1 MHRLTR
7 DILSLSPDDGVDAVL
22 SWMPED
28 FANSGRVSDKVKASK
43 EAGLDNHSML
53 YHDLSSFSPTSLSRD
68 DLRALL
74 GELQKC
80 FFCHLECIIQH
91 GIDHLQGK
99 VNKVCSFSY
108 ENDGEIHKALCSDD
122 AAAPYNALYAYFEIT
137 STEKHTKI
145 SCELDL
151 DLGNNDDNDE
161 GKLALINNIVHCC
174 YAHRAITKAKMQQ
187 MKCEAFDDGDE
198 ATAAKKK
205 RRTTNDAE
213 EEEEREEQQ

>member
-7 DILSLSPDDGVDAVL
+7 DILSLSPDDGVDTKL

-99 VNKVCSFSY
+99 S
-108 ENDGEIHKALCSDD
+108 E
-122 AAAPYNALYAYFEIT
+122 
-137 STEKHTKI
+137 
-145 SCELDL
+145 
-151 DLGNNDDNDE
+151 
-161 GKLALINNIVHCC
+161 
-174 YAHRAITKAKMQQ
+174 
-187 MKCEAFDDGDE
+187 
-198 ATAAKKK
+198 
-205 RRTTNDAE
+205 
-213 EEEEREEQQ
+213 